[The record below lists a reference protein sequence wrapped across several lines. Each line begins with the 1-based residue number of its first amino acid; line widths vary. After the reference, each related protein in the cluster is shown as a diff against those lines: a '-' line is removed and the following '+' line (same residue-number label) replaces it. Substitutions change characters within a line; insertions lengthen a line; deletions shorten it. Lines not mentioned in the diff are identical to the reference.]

1 MWVVA
6 EHERTKETRRQVGE
20 SEDRRRREG
29 GGRREQKKKKDRKNK
44 IRRHECD
51 RHSHAGGCAVQEV

>member
-1 MWVVA
+1 M
-6 EHERTKETRRQVGE
+6 Q
-20 SEDRRRREG
+20 
-29 GGRREQKKKKDRKNK
+29 KKKDRKNK